1 MYGHTK
7 NKNNKVTY
15 LTVHLTKGS
24 VESPTVNSS
33 YFVELNSILYPFTFR
48 VCALKRFAESRQSQA
63 KPDGVPM
70 GWGGGTTE
78 AAGKVRKRS
87 FVYLRS
93 PFETV
98 TSLEDF
104 SKGCKEYFSLII
116 IV

>member
-1 MYGHTK
+1 MC
-7 NKNNKVTY
+7 

-24 VESPTVNSS
+24 VESPIVNSP
-33 YFVELNSILYPFTFR
+33 YFVELNSILFPFPFR
-48 VCALKRFAESRQSQA
+48 VCALKRFAEPRQSQS
-63 KPDGVPM
+63 KPDGVPLV
-70 GWGGGTTE
+70 GRRGGGTTTE
-78 AAGKVRKRS
+78 AAGKIRKRS

-104 SKGCKEYFSLII
+104 SRGCEEYFSLFI